1 MYATKKEANSQAKTF
16 VDIAPSRPCA
26 EQAVNPAS
34 RISPYPIADDFCISN
49 ADLAIAIYRNQMMH
63 ESMIRTG
70 SIRKIT
76 R

>member
-1 MYATKKEANSQAKTF
+1 MKTTKKKENSQAKTF
-16 VDIAPSRPCA
+16 VDIAPSSPWA
-26 EQAVNPAS
+26 EQADNPAS
-34 RISPYPIADDFCISN
+34 RISPYPIADDFRISN